1 MNTAQSVQSAVH
13 FDMFLN
19 ITGATGIALLHCV
32 NTDVATLRCD
42 VYELYRVISGD
53 MFLNVTSATSSE
65 EGAVDLP
72 GAQARSKAPDVLNS

>member
-19 ITGATGIALLHCV
+19 VTGATGIAVLHCV

-42 VYELYRVISGD
+42 VYELYRGD
-53 MFLNVTSATSSE
+53 I
-65 EGAVDLP
+65 G
-72 GAQARSKAPDVLNS
+72 